1 MVPVSGPGASVGD
14 EGAVGVLLPLAVSE
28 LTQQGLGGRW
38 GDRGDIIIKTHTHT
52 DTDTHRHTHT
62 HTRYQGPCLKQCLQ
76 FLVIYKLQNGR
87 EIEMHREMLPPS
99 NQISLL
105 VSRSPR
111 SSHGGPLSLLQSIQH
126 HSTVIGR
133 RQDPIFD
140 GSASRVACSAQRVTD
155 RRHQVLM
162 HPKHRRAVPTS

>member
-1 MVPVSGPGASVGD
+1 MQSLCCVTPISSFSCPLSNPPYFPPSFFSFQSVSLHSSAQLS
-14 EGAVGVLLPLAVSE
+14 SF
-28 LTQQGLGGRW
+28 
-38 GDRGDIIIKTHTHT
+38 HS
-52 DTDTHRHTHT
+52 
-62 HTRYQGPCLKQCLQ
+62 KQCLQ

-140 GSASRVACSAQRVTD
+140 GSASRVACSAQCVTD